1 MRPRLSR
8 WLPLVVVA
16 LLTAAVYG
24 WRLGAAPIYVS
35 PDEAIIAVDAH
46 ALATTGVDVHGRFL
60 PLYFQVQLPG
70 ETRMG
75 WFTPAIFYLSAIVD
89 QVLPFSEATIRMPTV
104 IVAIADVVLIYLAAM
119 RLFRA
124 RWLAI
129 AAALMLAT
137 TPAHFMLGR
146 YGLDYLYPLPFVLGW
161 LVCLLIYLDTDRVRW
176 LAAAAALLG
185 VGFFSYIAAVV
196 MMPLYLLVTWL
207 VVARK
212 PQPLRLWAA
221 SAAAFAVPLLPLV
234 PWLMRH
240 PTAVVDTIA
249 RYDLYDTKSLN
260 VLQGIRSFFSF
271 PNVERLAASYWTFFS
286 PAFLF
291 FSGDRQVMFSTRTT
305 GVFLLPLIV
314 LLVVGLRYV
323 LIEWKQPR
331 LLILLVGFLTA
342 PLAALLG
349 AEDGAITRAVELL
362 PFTILIATCGL
373 EFLWNLSAPPAPRAA
388 VIGVA
393 VTLLAI
399 AVPYGAWAA
408 VARGRLAVTAL
419 GLGVFA
425 GAAIVTAPAVGR
437 FPSSRVA
444 AGVVLALMTA
454 QLAWFTRDYFTD
466 YRLRS
471 SAWLGGNLRGALE
484 ELIAMDAHDHPPRI
498 YFSIL
503 ASTSGLMDIRN
514 RWMSSYWDFY
524 LIKHRRRDLLDRTA
538 ALDLARLADV
548 PPGSLVLANI
558 GETNTGAL
566 VRSGAL
572 TVARVIPEVQG
583 EPFFQILKR

>member
-1 MRPRLSR
+1 MKPRRNR
-8 WLPLVVVA
+8 WLPVVA
-16 LLTAAVYG
+16 LAAVTAALYG

-46 ALATTGVDVHGRFL
+46 ALATTGSDVHGRFL

-75 WFTPAIFYLSAIVD
+75 WFTPAIFYLSALVY
-89 QVLPFSEATIRMPTV
+89 QVLPFTEATIRVPTV
-104 IVAIADVVLIYLAAM
+104 ILAIVDVVLIYFAGG
-119 RLFRA
+119 RLFKE

-129 AAALMLAT
+129 AAGLMLAA
-137 TPAHFMLGR
+137 TPAHFILGR
-146 YGLDYLYPLPFVLGW
+146 YALDYLYPLPFVLGW
-161 LVCLLIYLDTDRVRW
+161 LVCLLTFLDTDRVPW
-176 LAAAAALLG
+176 LVAGAAILG

-196 MMPLYLLVTWL
+196 MMPLYLLATWL
-207 VVARK
+207 LVSLKPRPAR
-212 PQPLRLWAA
+212 PIAV
-221 SAAAFAVPLLPLV
+221 SAVAFAAPLLPLV

-240 PTAVVDTIA
+240 PTAIVETVA

-260 VLQGIRSFFSF
+260 VLQGIRSFLSF
-271 PNVERLAASYWTFFS
+271 PNVERLTASYWTFFS

-291 FSGDRQVMFSTRTT
+291 FSGDRQMMFSTRTT
-305 GVFLLPLIV
+305 GVFLLPLAV
-314 LLVVGLRYV
+314 LLIVGLRFA

-331 LLILLVGFLTA
+331 VLLVLLGFATA
-342 PLAALLG
+342 PVAALLG

-362 PFTILIATCGL
+362 PFTILLATHGV
-373 EFLWNLSAPPAPRAA
+373 EYLWDLSARPAPRAI
-388 VIGVA
+388 VVGVA
-393 VTLLAI
+393 AVLLA
-399 AVPYGAWAA
+399 VVLPYGAWTAL
-408 VARGRLAVTAL
+408 ARGRLATTAL
-419 GLGVFA
+419 GVGVIA
-425 GAAIVTAPAVGR
+425 GAAIVTAPTVER
-437 FPSSRVA
+437 FSSSRVA
-444 AGVVLALMTA
+444 VCVVLALMAA
-454 QLAWFTRDYFTD
+454 QFGWFTRDYFTD

-471 SAWLGGNLRGALE
+471 SNWLGGNLRGALE
-484 ELIAMDAHDHPPRI
+484 ELIALDERDRPPRI

-524 LIKHRRRDLLDRTA
+524 LIKHDRRDLLDRTA
-538 ALDLARLADV
+538 SLDTAHVSDV

-583 EPFFQILKR
+583 EPFFEILKR